1 MYKRVVKFLD
11 KHSIL
16 SENQYGFRKKRST
29 NLAIAIDDKE
39 YTMGVFL
46 DFSKAFDTVNHN
58 ILLYKLEH
66 FGIRG
71 VVLEC
76 FKNYLSNRKQI
87 VKYKLTASNGLTMK
101 CGVPQGSVLGPL
113 LFLIYVND
121 IAKSSQILSFT
132 LFADDTN
139 LFVSHKDQETLY
151 KTMNQEL
158 KQVSLW
164 LNANKLSLNVN
175 KTQFMIFKTKKRKL
189 SYKANVIINE
199 QPAINQVD
207 YTKFLGLYI
216 DEELTWKYHINH
228 VTMKV
233 AKMTGIIAKARH
245 FLPLKTLLTLY
256 KTMIYPYLTYCNII
270 WASTCPT
277 RLKPILR
284 TQKKLIRIIITFANY
299 TEKSVPLFKSL
310 KILKIF
316 ELNTYL
322 TAVFMYS
329 YNHDKLPAFF
339 DNFFQTNES
348 IHSYNTRSSS
358 KVHIEFRRT
367 NYGKFSIR
375 FKGAI
380 TWNSRPNEIGNI
392 SSFNTF
398 KTKLKGYVQDHLS

>member
-1 MYKRVVKFLD
+1 MKAVSKHIVKPLTHVYNLSFVTGIVPSELKKAVVTPIFKSNDKKSFSNYRPISVLPCFSKILEKLMYKRVVKFLD

-29 NLAIAIDDKE
+29 NLAIMELVTKISKAIDDKE

-46 DFSKAFDTVNHN
+46 DLSKAFDTVNHN

-71 VVLEC
+71 VVLEW
-76 FKNYLSNRKQI
+76 FKNYLSNREQI
-87 VKYKLTASNGLTMK
+87 VKYKLTVSNGLTIK

-121 IAKSSQILSFT
+121 ITKSSQILSFI

-139 LFVSHKDQETLY
+139 LFFSHKDPETLY
-151 KTMNQEL
+151 KTMNQE
-158 KQVSLW
+158 
-164 LNANKLSLNVN
+164 
-175 KTQFMIFKTKKRKL
+175 
-189 SYKANVIINE
+189 
-199 QPAINQVD
+199 PINQVN

-233 AKMTGIIAKARH
+233 AKMTGIMAKARH

-256 KTMIYPYLTYCNII
+256 NTMIYPYLTYCNII
-270 WASTCPT
+270 WASTYPT

-284 TQKKLIRIIITFANY
+284 IQKKFIRIITFANY
-299 TEKSVPLFKSL
+299 TEKSGPLFKSL

-348 IHSYNTRSSS
+348 IHSHNTRSSS

-367 NYGKFSIR
+367 N
-375 FKGAI
+375 
-380 TWNSRPNEIGNI
+380 
-392 SSFNTF
+392 
-398 KTKLKGYVQDHLS
+398 

>member
-1 MYKRVVKFLD
+1 MELITKISK
-11 KHSIL
+11 
-16 SENQYGFRKKRST
+16 
-29 NLAIAIDDKE
+29 AIDDKE

-46 DFSKAFDTVNHN
+46 DLSKAFDTVNHN

-71 VVLEC
+71 VVLEW

-87 VKYKLTASNGLTMK
+87 VKYKLTVSNGLTMK

-113 LFLIYVND
+113 LFFIYVND
-121 IAKSSQILSFT
+121 IAKSSQILSFI

-139 LFVSHKDQETLY
+139 LFFSHKDLETLY

-189 SYKANVIINE
+189 SYKANVIIND
-199 QPAINQVD
+199 QPINQVN
-207 YTKFLGLYI
+207 YTKFLRLYI

-228 VTMKV
+228 VTMNV

-245 FLPLKTLLTLY
+245 FLLLKALLILY
-256 KTMIYPYLTYCNII
+256 NTMIYPYLTYCNII
-270 WASTCPT
+270 WASTYPT

-284 TQKKLIRIIITFANY
+284 TQKKLIRIITFANY
-299 TEKSVPLFKSL
+299 TEKSGPLFKSL
-310 KILKIF
+310 KILNIF

-380 TWNSRPNEIGNI
+380 TWNSLPIEIRNI
-392 SSFNTF
+392 SSINTF
-398 KTKLKGYVQDHLS
+398 KTKLKEYVQDHLS